1 MRDLVKGILP
11 SSEPLQRKAM
21 AGLQLS
27 LALMAF
33 VSLNPYF
40 MWGYQKL
47 YYAIASSLLVMSFIG
62 CYRLLSPSRF
72 QLALCAAFS
81 LFLIYLS
88 LLPKVEGTPTRWFFL
103 IPYAVALLALS
114 QENLRKT
121 FDKFYWIFALSLIP
135 GMLIWIWLVAGLPI
149 ELNHLTPP
157 PGSERGSAVHYFEFP
172 GAIFISSNAVI
183 LPSGGVMFRLC
194 GIYDE
199 PGTVGTIAALCL
211 AATRFRLREARGAI
225 SLVAG
230 ILSFSLAFAV
240 LTTLGFLGMA
250 IAGRRPKL
258 ALAAL
263 ATILVGAVIFSGA
276 TFKHVP
282 ATASNL
288 TIIVPPS
295 DSAPGKDTRT
305 RSTPERFNLD
315 YSSRLRPR
323 WVFDNRAE
331 PEMRSLFEKYA
342 DSSLWTI
349 LFGIAS
355 NASIVYGRESAVW
368 YSILTDYGLVGFV
381 WLFFLYFV
389 PVLLLWRAGRL
400 DMSVVVF
407 CTLYLMSF
415 YQRPVIWLPVQ
426 MLIYFAGIYWLTTTR
441 VHATGDARPPMTFG
455 SRGGHE
461 GGDNQLCPRTT

>member
-1 MRDLVKGILP
+1 MSTWRSTFLVV
-11 SSEPLQRKAM
+11 
-21 AGLQLS
+21 S

-47 YYAIASSLLVMSFIG
+47 YYAVASSLLVVSFIG
-62 CYRLLSPSRF
+62 CYRLLSPSRI
-72 QLALCAAFS
+72 QLVLCAAFS

-157 PGSERGSAVHYFEFP
+157 PGSERGSAV
-172 GAIFISSNAVI
+172 
-183 LPSGGVMFRLC
+183 
-194 GIYDE
+194 
-199 PGTVGTIAALCL
+199 
-211 AATRFRLREARGAI
+211 
-225 SLVAG
+225 
-230 ILSFSLAFAV
+230 
-240 LTTLGFLGMA
+240 
-250 IAGRRPKL
+250 
-258 ALAAL
+258 
-263 ATILVGAVIFSGA
+263 IFSGA

-295 DSAPGKDTRT
+295 DSAPSKDTRT

-331 PEMRSLFEKYA
+331 PAMRQLFEKYA
-342 DSSLWTI
+342 SSSPRTI
-349 LFGIAS
+349 LFGISS
-355 NASIVYGRESAVW
+355 NASMIYGSESAVW
-368 YSILTDYGLVGFV
+368 YSILTDYGLVGFI
-381 WLFFLYFV
+381 WLFLLYSV
-389 PVLLLWRAGRL
+389 PVVLLWRAGRL

-415 YQRPVIWLPVQ
+415 YQRPVIWLPAQ